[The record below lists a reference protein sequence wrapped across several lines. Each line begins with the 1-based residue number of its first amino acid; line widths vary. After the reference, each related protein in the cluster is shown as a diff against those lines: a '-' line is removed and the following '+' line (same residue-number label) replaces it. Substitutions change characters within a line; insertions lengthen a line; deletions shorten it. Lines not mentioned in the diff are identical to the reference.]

1 MRKKSIVQGLKNS
14 QKIRIIVDGV
24 GFHTTVQGMTEMCF
38 TEQRVAVWQALE
50 VIARDQ
56 LQGYGGFTRVYD
68 HKMAEK
74 NIQFQVNLV

>member
-1 MRKKSIVQGLKNS
+1 MRRKSIIQGLKNS

-50 VIARDQ
+50 VIARDK
-56 LQGYGGFTRVYD
+56 LQGYGSQFRVYD
-68 HKMAEK
+68 YKMIAK